1 MDEAAIHLPSDLRN
15 ELERRIEG
23 TDFDSVE
30 AYATFVLRAV
40 VEDAEDAGDAAPDD
54 DADHDELEDRLED
67 LGYL

>member
-1 MDEAAIHLPSDLRN
+1 MDEAAIHLPSDLRS

-30 AYATFVLRAV
+30 DYATFVLRAV
-40 VEDAEDAGDAAPDD
+40 VEDADD
-54 DADHDELEDRLED
+54 DATADDGADHEELEDRLED